1 MTGNKYIELDS
12 SYRNRNIYPLSSQF
26 VVPINQST
34 YRTKQSAIDPV
45 CDSAPIKVFTEIF
58 DFSNTGLNYIYGGLI
73 FPVYA
78 TASTNFKNLASQSEI
93 IFKVTLAFNSC
104 SSVDDYYVGS
114 MIVTKT
120 TNERRRIIQSRLL
133 YTTEAYSYLQLSLE
147 SSFPSTIT
155 HAAEAQIIN
164 PSYGVDTVGPPAES
178 GARSFL
184 FIPAGTGFTN
194 FYKNYY
200 ITNQTRNETRKI
212 ISYNSTTRLAQVD
225 EPFSA
230 FAYSDV
236 FAIRTALPYEIGT
249 LASNGTTTTAFLP
262 TATSSAVNDY
272 YRGDYIRFYSLSTV
286 RNDMRRI
293 VSYVAYTEDP
303 VTKVKTFVNKVTFE
317 PPLDANTTAG
327 TPYEILQF
335 TRDNAVPFN
344 YTGNE
349 LGSQEMV
356 CYDIM
361 LINVIIPNKSLSIAG
376 SKRLPF
382 YTHVYVE
389 FTNETAPGSGQ
400 TGLIYSNNPN
410 SNRMLFRATIDD
422 IASPLNTAFLKF
434 NGDNMVQTIKFK
446 PNDNLRFSV
455 RLHTGEYLQF
465 TDAETYSPLAP
476 NPDIQISAIF
486 SINRVIDS

>member
-12 SYRNRNIYPLSSQF
+12 SYRDRTLYPLSSQF

-34 YRTKQSAIDPV
+34 IKTKQSAVDPI
-45 CDSAPIKVFTEIF
+45 CDSAPIKVFSGSF
-58 DFSNTGLNYIYGGLI
+58 
-73 FPVYA
+73 
-78 TASTNFKNLASQSEI
+78 NLANTNSHYIVGTIVMGDVGVTNYGIGNSSSQYDFI
-93 IFKVTLAFNSC
+93 IRFVNNLGIGALQTP
-104 SSVDDYYVGS
+104 VQIEDYYVGAVIS
-114 MIVTKT
+114 AGGLPT
-120 TNERRRIIQSRLL
+120 EHRRITKCKYL
-133 YTTEAYSYLQLSLE
+133 YADSSYHYVQFSIDFAFSSSISNTSQAYISNPSVTTTAVSFIFIPRG
-147 SSFPSTIT
+147 SSF
-155 HAAEAQIIN
+155 N
-164 PSYGVDTVGPPAES
+164 
-178 GARSFL
+178 
-184 FIPAGTGFTN
+184 N
-194 FYKNYY
+194 FYNNYY
-200 ITNQTRNETRKI
+200 IQNQTDNQTRKI
-212 ISYNSTTRLAQVD
+212 IKYDGITRIAQVD
-225 EPFSA
+225 IPFTN
-230 FAYSDV
+230 FDLSDT
-236 FAIRTALPYEIGT
+236 FAIRLSLPLQKDALS
-249 LASNGTTTTAFLP
+249 ANGTTTTAVLAVA
-262 TATSSAVNDY
+262 TASLVDNFY
-272 YRGDYIRFYSLSTV
+272 KGDFIRFYSATSTL
-286 RNDMRRI
+286 NDVRRI
-293 VSYVAYTEDP
+293 IKYEASSRR
-303 VTKVKTFVNKVTFE
+303 VTFSPE
-317 PPLDANTTAG
+317 VSAATALG
-327 TPYEILQF
+327 DLYEILPF
-335 TRDNAVPFN
+335 TKDNAVAFN

-361 LINVIIPNKSLSIAG
+361 LINVIIPNKALSVAG

-422 IASPLNTAFLKF
+422 IASPLNTAFLKC

-465 TDAETYSPLAP
+465 EDSENFSPLAP